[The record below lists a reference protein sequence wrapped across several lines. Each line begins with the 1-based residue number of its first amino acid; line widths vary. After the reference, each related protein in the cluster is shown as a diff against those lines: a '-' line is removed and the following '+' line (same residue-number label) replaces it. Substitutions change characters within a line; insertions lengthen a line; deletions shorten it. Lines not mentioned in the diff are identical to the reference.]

1 MCAVRVYVPATLRQ
15 LAARA
20 PGDAATPMAEA
31 GSLAYAVTPALR
43 EWYREGDIEELEY
56 AAMTHAAGASL
67 RMLAALVPR
76 EPAPRRVVLAADVPD
91 RGVRPEPDVDTAAVR
106 LAVPLFVTDLA
117 SLHVDDAAAASFVEA
132 AIAALGPAAE
142 GDDDAQFTIDEL
154 GDHELQWYGVQEI
167 PALLEDE

>member
-1 MCAVRVYVPATLRQ
+1 MCHVRVYVPATVPD
-15 LAARA
+15 LAARLDTGVTGRS
-20 PGDAATPMAEA
+20 PVTDA

-106 LAVPLFVTDLA
+106 LAVPLFV
-117 SLHVDDAAAASFVEA
+117 
-132 AIAALGPAAE
+132 
-142 GDDDAQFTIDEL
+142 
-154 GDHELQWYGVQEI
+154 
-167 PALLEDE
+167 